1 MNIDEQLR
9 LKGQQNPTLL
19 WCSGGGNLDI
29 ISEGNVI
36 QKGGY
41 NELLAVTI

>member
-1 MNIDEQLR
+1 MIIDEQLR
-9 LKGQQNPTLL
+9 LKGQQNFTLL
-19 WCSGGGNLDI
+19 WCRGGSNLDI
-29 ISEGNVI
+29 VREGNMI